1 VRKYAPTVFA
11 NAVFLVCG
19 WGLLH
24 GLLVLPCL
32 LCLLPS
38 WCSSTRIEFVW
49 IYSIRGFFSAK
60 GEFRV
65 QDAGEKT
72 QIKMKEMEE
81 NGKVEQK
88 QKMSTLMDELEDG
101 EGDEH
106 LI

>member
-1 VRKYAPTVFA
+1 M
-11 NAVFLVCG
+11 
-19 WGLLH
+19 
-24 GLLVLPCL
+24 LPCL

-38 WCSSTRIEFVW
+38 WCSSKIEFVW
-49 IYSIRGFFSAK
+49 IDSFLGFFTAK

-81 NGKVEQK
+81 NGKMEQK
-88 QKMSTLMDELEDG
+88 QKTMFQMSKLMNELEEEDDG